1 MKICIMDSDPEQLSN
16 VEKLL
21 EADGCQ
27 VLCIDK
33 VIGVSNRIRKFCPD
47 LLVVDVDMPAVSGS
61 KLIEVLRENLHKM
74 PKLVLYSDMDMD
86 YDKLSIMARAT
97 KADDYIVKEDNY
109 ISLLNRVRF
118 HLGRKSKV

>member
-1 MKICIMDSDPEQLSN
+1 MKICIIDSDPEQLTN

-33 VIGVSNRIRKFCPD
+33 VIGASNRIRKFCPD

-74 PKLVLYSDMDMD
+74 PKLVYSDMD

-109 ISLLNRVRF
+109 ISLLNRVRY